1 MADIRLKIEVNENAE
16 TETLGKIINKV
27 NSSASVDNI
36 VNTSFHAFPSQ
47 IFFFNKGEFILPES
61 QVVSGNNGL
70 AMASDDG
77 SSEYDFIFNDFDEL
91 DNVDRLSGLVEDET
105 DPQEF
110 IWGIVPSNK
119 EYTVTLTFSNATSL
133 KDIVILGD
141 TVANQFP
148 TEAIID
154 GTTTIYSDDPKWVIN
169 LGTESSTHTIQ
180 FTKWNRAN
188 YNACLAWIRVTL
200 KYLDLDKGWI
210 DKFESNAQSTGDA
223 SAINYGVLANS
234 GSADIRDLDGELQ
247 DLIVDGVLPVSQV
260 PIEVYVNGNKIQ
272 EHITNDSDYEDEN
285 KILNMPLT
293 NKILKWDKLS
303 YNGRDLTKNENAF
316 TIFSE
321 IMTSLGF
328 NSTEINNMTSKNIVY
343 GSNNLVGTVKQYLQ
357 SITIPYSYLVKD
369 SYIKTIN
376 KICELAQLYLYFDNN
391 NNPILLSA
399 RPTAIQSEINNG
411 MSISKAL
418 RIDNLKKSII
428 LKNKYDGVD
437 ISENLVTM
445 SRENDVKLDVN
456 DQTNTNTVINSKL
469 YKTDSYA
476 CKHVRADVYYST
488 GSTNVPKKNNYSLDE
503 ILNIKPALFDY
514 SINYENKYVYESDS
528 QVYTDQAIA
537 YLSNTSNPL
546 NFNDLVDATTH
557 YYSPD
562 VYTESGKAKIYE
574 IPNLGDTYASKL
586 TNSNK
591 HISFGMRDSSYS
603 SVAVSFDDNSNITV
617 VDNGDYFTVNYNVL
631 SKLFIAELASPSP
644 QEIGD
649 TNWYFAETSISSIVL
664 DIYGDKYIISVSEI
678 SASTSNVET
687 ANCVARLNNNELQ
700 QTDTKTNGVK
710 ITTQIKNNILSDY
723 ANGVSVAKIDV
734 FCGDLYNSSNTKV
747 KDWSQG
753 EILDVGDV
761 VYFDDDLKADQS
773 QRYWR
778 VTGRKFKYEG
788 APTLSLELQEIVS
801 IVQNS

>member
-1 MADIRLKIEVNENAE
+1 MADIRLRIEVNENAE

-36 VNTSFHAFPSQ
+36 VNTSFHAYPSQ

-210 DKFESNAQSTGDA
+210 DRFESNAQSTGDA
-223 SAINYGVLANS
+223 SAINYGILANS

-247 DLIVDGVLPVSQV
+247 DLIVDGVLPISQV

-272 EHITNDSDYEDEN
+272 EHITKDADYIKKDKNLSLQTTNIISSWNDIIVPEIKLKENISAYSLLQTILNSVNLSSYFNYLVPSSSAIKTYLESINFGYVEIESESLINVLNYFCEITQNNIYFDNDGSPKFLNARPIVYSDEN
-285 KILNMPLT
+285 KIFIPNSYKIT
-293 NKILKWDKLS
+293 NLEDSLILKNK
-303 YNGRDLTKNENAF
+303 
-316 TIFSE
+316 
-321 IMTSLGF
+321 
-328 NSTEINNMTSKNIVY
+328 
-343 GSNNLVGTVKQYLQ
+343 
-357 SITIPYSYLVKD
+357 
-369 SYIKTIN
+369 IKTIN
-376 KICELAQLYLYFDNN
+376 FDETQFQYSSKNLAALEVDSQTYTVDELTDLIEDSSFWVSDIISDANFLNDNETYVTEEYTDTSNRVWVIAYKKQQYDYYFNV
-391 NNPILLSA
+391 S
-399 RPTAIQSEINNG
+399 RYKYING
-411 MSISKAL
+411 TL
-418 RIDNLKKSII
+418 
-428 LKNKYDGVD
+428 
-437 ISENLVTM
+437 
-445 SRENDVKLDVN
+445 
-456 DQTNTNTVINSKL
+456 
-469 YKTDSYA
+469 
-476 CKHVRADVYYST
+476 
-488 GSTNVPKKNNYSLDE
+488 
-503 ILNIKPALFDY
+503 Y
-514 SINYENKYVYESDS
+514 SINLFPVFREK
-528 QVYTDQAIA
+528 
-537 YLSNTSNPL
+537 NT
-546 NFNDLVDATTH
+546 FKM
-557 YYSPD
+557 Y
-562 VYTESGKAKIYE
+562 
-574 IPNLGDTYASKL
+574 
-586 TNSNK
+586 
-591 HISFGMRDSSYS
+591 RDYRLDITSVS
-603 SVAVSFDDNSNITV
+603 SVADIKSLLDGLSNNFKACLNFLQNEYSPVDNNYVKEIQPIFAFRKDATFPIRFFACSDSVDVNGNKITATLQEIRVTNVNEKYTNNNGDLNVSFGKNPLISN
-617 VDNGDYFTVNYNVL
+617 
-631 SKLFIAELASPSP
+631 
-644 QEIGD
+644 
-649 TNWYFAETSISSIVL
+649 FAL
-664 DIYGDKYIISVSEI
+664 
-678 SASTSNVET
+678 
-687 ANCVARLNNNELQ
+687 
-700 QTDTKTNGVK
+700 
-710 ITTQIKNNILSDY
+710 KNNQKISKVISDNILADY